1 MLGNMKKKRDLCNED
16 IYQEVADEL
25 GIPYDQ
31 VKSIIEEG
39 QSKFTAT
46 VMKSNTFDSVRWPYA
61 GIFKIKPKAVQIVNH
76 VQGLNPIQREQFI
89 KNLKDGK
96 VYNKED

>member
-1 MLGNMKKKRDLCNED
+1 MSRKKDLCNEE
-16 IYQEVADEL
+16 IYEQVAEEL
-25 GIPYDQ
+25 GIPTSQ

-61 GIFKIKPKAVQIVNH
+61 GIFKVKPKAVQIVNH
-76 VQGLNPIQREQFI
+76 IKGLNPIQREQFI

-96 VYNKED
+96 IYRKE

>member
-1 MLGNMKKKRDLCNED
+1 MAKRITCNQE
-16 IYQEVADEL
+16 IYTEVAEEL
-25 GIPYDQ
+25 GLSIKL

-46 VMKSNTFDSVRWPYA
+46 VMKSNTFNNVRWPYA
-61 GIFKIKPKAVQIVNH
+61 GIFKVKPKAVQIVNH
-76 VQGLNPIQREQFI
+76 VQGLNETQRKQFI

-96 VYNKED
+96 VYKNDKV